1 MLQCDWPIQL
11 AITLIAEH
19 FYRNGTYANP
29 RSLKHYRITFP
40 LLLIGNKPA
49 DENTKDSRIPI
60 YNAILDTGATVS
72 VFPEHIWRMFETSI
86 RFCEFESPSGKPAPA
101 YLNPDIA
108 PRRDVQILG
117 GKWTYRLGAVTVN
130 IGDLSRTDT
139 LNDFSSVELIGMFLD
154 APELHTQTTIPS
166 AIIGLERSVLTDR
179 NLERNANRNADF
191 QQTWTIV

>member
-1 MLQCDWPIQL
+1 MLQYDWPIQL
-11 AITLIAEH
+11 DISLPSTQT
-19 FYRNGTYANP
+19 YRDKLHADP

-40 LLLIGNKPA
+40 LLLFGNPPTA
-49 DENTKDSRIPI
+49 DNTLDTRMPI

-72 VFPEHIWRMFETSI
+72 VFPEVVWRTFEKSI
-86 RFCEFESPSGKPAPA
+86 RFCEFESPEGEPAPA
-101 YLNPDIA
+101 HRYPDVA
-108 PRRDVQILG
+108 PRRDVRILG
-117 GKWTYRLGAVTVN
+117 GNWTYRLGAVTAN

-179 NLERNANRNADF
+179 NLERNADRHSVF